1 MCRGSKT
8 VIEFRVLGSLEVV
21 GQDGPLVLGGRKQ
34 RALLAVLVVHRGEPV
49 SSARLIDDLWG
60 EHAPPSAVKL
70 VQGHVS
76 SLRKVLG
83 DGLLVTQQGGYLL
96 RIPSGQLDVDRF
108 GSLVAAGRQALAG
121 GDPRTAAAS
130 LREALEVWRGPAFAD
145 FAYESF
151 AQSEIA
157 RLEESR
163 LAALEAQVEAELA
176 LGEHAGLVG
185 ELEALVREHPLRE
198 RLVGQLM
205 LALYRSGRQAD
216 ALEAYR
222 VARRGLVEE
231 LGIEPAGE
239 LQRLQQAILMQDPA
253 LEPKPP
259 APEKPGP
266 LAAITRRGRRGG
278 VLIVAG
284 AALLLVAL
292 VAVATQLAGSGP
304 SSVRV
309 APNSLAAID
318 IKTNRVTAAMAVGT
332 RPGPIAF
339 GSGSLWVAN
348 LDDQTVSRIDPSSL
362 RTVRVIPAA
371 APPTGIA
378 ASGGGVWVVESSSS
392 LKPNA
397 TPATSVSI
405 EPLDSEFDS
414 FGAAVP
420 IGNVVWGGPGAI
432 AARGDSV
439 WVAPSTG
446 LLTRLDARSG
456 RITRQLDPNASP
468 AGIAIGEDAVWLTD
482 TEAGNVVR
490 VDRTGLSRP
499 IPVGNAPT
507 AITVGG
513 GGVWA
518 VDSPDDTVVRID
530 PGTRAV
536 TATIPVGRSPAG
548 VAFGAGSVWVANS
561 GDGTV
566 TRINPSTNKPTA
578 MIEVGGSPQ
587 ALAVA
592 GGRVWVTVATRSI
605 APPSGGRGGGTLR
618 IASPSDFD
626 ALDPA
631 LIPDP
636 MAAQLMYATCP
647 QLVNYPDKAGLAGS
661 QLVPEVAQ
669 ALPTRSSDG
678 RTYTF
683 SIRPGFR
690 FSPPSSERVTAETFK
705 HSIERTLNP
714 RMQSV
719 WAQFLSDV
727 VGASA
732 YMRGKASHISGVI
745 ANGDTLTIKLLAPSP
760 DFLSRLALPAFCA
773 VPSKTPPNRNG
784 VRVIP
789 SAGPYYVTSLTPHQG
804 VVLTRN
810 PNYHGSRPHHFATI
824 QVAFGVSPKRAVGEI
839 TAGTAD
845 YVPLGLYT
853 SSPSL
858 AALSA
863 GLAARYGP
871 GSPAAARGAQ
881 QYFVNPGGVQLDY
894 FILNTHRTLFRDV
907 RIRQAVNYAINRRE
921 LARLGDVYVPLPAHP
936 TDHYL
941 PPGIPGYRDTS
952 FYPTTP
958 NVARARALA
967 HGARGTAVLYTCN
980 AFPCPE
986 QAQIVK
992 NNLAAIGLQVEVE
1005 QFPRGKLLAREA
1017 HSGEPFDL
1025 AWNGWVP
1032 NYLDPGAMLTE
1043 ILEDNTVGPTFDD
1056 PAFQRRL
1063 AAAARLSGPKRYL
1076 TYGQLDLDLAR
1087 EAAPLA
1093 AFDNLSG
1100 HDLFSARIGCQTY
1113 WTYSVDLA
1121 ALCIRDPRHRLSEP
1135 PPTAHRGG

>member
-1 MCRGSKT
+1 M
-8 VIEFRVLGSLEVV
+8 IEFRVLGSLEVV
-21 GQDGPLVLGGRKQ
+21 GQDDPLVLGGPKQ

-49 SSARLIDDLWG
+49 SSERLIDDLWG
-60 EHAPPSAVKL
+60 EQAPPSAVKL

-83 DGLLVTQQGGYLL
+83 GGLLVTQQGGYLL
-96 RIPSGQLDVDRF
+96 RIPAGQLDVDRF
-108 GSLVAAGRQALAG
+108 ESLVVAGRRALAG
-121 GDPRTAAAS
+121 GDPRTAAAR
-130 LREALEVWRGPAFAD
+130 LREALEVWRGPPFAD
-145 FAYESF
+145 FGYESF

-163 LAALEAQVEAELA
+163 LAALEARVEAELA

-222 VARRGLVEE
+222 GARRGLVEE

-239 LQRLQQAILMQDPA
+239 LQRRQQAILTQDPA
-253 LEPKPP
+253 LELKPP
-259 APEKPGP
+259 APEEPG
-266 LAAITRRGRRGG
+266 ARRAVTRRRRRVGG
-278 VLIVAG
+278 LTVAG

-292 VAVATQLAGSGP
+292 VAVATQLAGSEP

-318 IKTNRVTAAMAVGT
+318 VKTNRVSAAMAVGT
-332 RPGPIAF
+332 RPGPIAV

-348 LDDQTVSRIDPSSL
+348 LDDQTVSRIDLSTL

-378 ASGGGVWVVESSSS
+378 ASGGGVWVVESSPS

-397 TPATSVSI
+397 TPATSVSVA
-405 EPLDSEFDS
+405 PLDPGFNS

-432 AARGDSV
+432 AARGGSV

-446 LLTRLDARSG
+446 LLTRLDGRS
-456 RITRQLDPNASP
+456 RRVTRQLDPNASP

-482 TEAGNVVR
+482 TDAGNVVR
-490 VDRTGLSRP
+490 VDATGLSKP
-499 IPVGNAPT
+499 IPVGAAPT

-518 VDSPDDTVVRID
+518 VDSPDDAVVRID

-566 TRINPSTNKPTA
+566 TRINPSTKKPIAT
-578 MIEVGGSPQ
+578 IEVGGSPQ
-587 ALAVA
+587 ALAIA
-592 GGRVWVTVATRSI
+592 GGRVWVTVAARST
-605 APPSGGRGGGTLR
+605 APPPGGTGGGTLR
-618 IASPSDFD
+618 IASSTGFD

-631 LIPDP
+631 LVLDP
-636 MAAQLMYATCP
+636 VAAQLIYATCP
-647 QLVNYPDKAGLAGS
+647 QLVNYPDKAGPAGS

-669 ALPTRSSDG
+669 ALPTRSPDD

-690 FSPPSSERVTAETFK
+690 FSPPSSEPVTAKTFK
-705 HSIERTLNP
+705 YSIERTLDR
-714 RMQSV
+714 RMHSV

-727 VGASA
+727 VGANA
-732 YMRGKASHISGVI
+732 YLRGKANHISGVI
-745 ANGDTLTIKLLAPSP
+745 ANDDTLTITLLAPSP

-773 VPSKTPPNRNG
+773 VPSNTPPNPNG
-784 VRVIP
+784 ERMIP

-804 VVLTRN
+804 VVVRRN
-810 PNYHGSRPHHFATI
+810 PNYHGNRPHHFATI
-824 QVAFGVSPKRAVGEI
+824 QVTFGVPPKRAAGEI
-839 TAGTAD
+839 IAGTAD
-845 YVPLGLYT
+845 WTPLGLYT
-853 SSPSL
+853 QSPAV
-858 AALSA
+858 AALAS
-863 GLAARYGP
+863 GLGARYGP

-907 RIRQAVNYAINRRE
+907 GMRQAVNYAIDRRQ
-921 LARLGDVYVPLPAHP
+921 LARLGNPYVPLPAHP

-941 PPGIPGYRDTS
+941 PPGMPGYRDTT

-958 NVARARALA
+958 NVAQARALA
-967 HGARGTAVLYTCN
+967 HGAGRTAVLYTCN
-980 AFPCPE
+980 AFPCTE

-1005 QFPRGKLLAREA
+1005 QFPLAKLLARVA
-1017 HSGEPFDL
+1017 QAGAPFDL
-1025 AWNGWVP
+1025 AWIGWGA
-1032 NYLDPGAMLTE
+1032 NYLDPGEFLNGIAT
-1043 ILEDNTVGPTFDD
+1043 DD
-1056 PAFQRRL
+1056 AFNFSHYHDPKLSRAIR
-1063 AAAARLSGPKRYL
+1063 AASRLSGIPRARAYAKI
-1076 TYGQLDLDLAR
+1076 DLA
-1087 EAAPLA
+1087 L
-1093 AFDNLSG
+1093 
-1100 HDLFSARIGCQTY
+1100 T
-1113 WTYSVDLA
+1113 
-1121 ALCIRDPRHRLSEP
+1121 RDTVPWIDF
-1135 PPTAHRGG
+1135 ANV

>member
-1 MCRGSKT
+1 M
-8 VIEFRVLGSLEVV
+8 IEFRVLGPLEVV
-21 GQDGPLVLGGRKQ
+21 GQDGPLALGGRKQ

-49 SSARLIDDLWG
+49 SSERLIDDLWG
-60 EHAPPSAVKL
+60 EQAPPSAVKL

-76 SLRKVLG
+76 GLRKVLG
-83 DGLLVTQQGGYLL
+83 DGPLVTQQGGYLL

-108 GSLVAAGRQALAG
+108 ESLVTAGRQALAG
-121 GDPRTAAAS
+121 GDPRTAAAR
-130 LREALEVWRGPAFAD
+130 LRVALEVWRGPALAD
-145 FAYESF
+145 FGYESF

-163 LAALEAQVEAELA
+163 LAAVEARIEAELA
-176 LGEHAGLVG
+176 LGEHAELVG
-185 ELEALVREHPLRE
+185 EVEALVREHPLRE

-239 LQRLQQAILMQDPA
+239 VQRLQQAILKQDPA
-253 LEPKPP
+253 LELEPP
-259 APEKPGP
+259 TPEKPDSR
-266 LAAITRRGRRGG
+266 AAITRRRRRGG
-278 VLIVAG
+278 GLIVAG

-292 VAVATQLAGSGP
+292 VAVAAQLAGSGP

-309 APNSLAAID
+309 APNSLAGID
-318 IKTNRVTAAMAVGT
+318 IKDNRVTSAMAVGT

-348 LDDQTVSRIDPSSL
+348 LDDQTVSRIDPASL
-362 RTVRVIPAA
+362 RTVRVISAA

-378 ASGGGVWVVESSSS
+378 ASAGGVWVAESSSS
-392 LKPNA
+392 LKPNT
-397 TPATSVSI
+397 TPATSVSV
-405 EPLDSEFDS
+405 EPLDPEFDS
-414 FGAAVP
+414 FGAAIP
-420 IGNVVWGGPGAI
+420 IGNVVWGGPGSI

-456 RITRQLDPNASP
+456 RVTRRLDPNASP
-468 AGIAIGEDAVWLTD
+468 TGIAIGEGAVWLAD

-513 GGVWA
+513 GGVWG
-518 VDSPDDTVVRID
+518 VDSLDDRVVRID

-566 TRINPSTNKPTA
+566 TRISPSTNKPVAT
-578 MIEVGGSPQ
+578 IEVGGSPQ
-587 ALAVA
+587 ALAVV
-592 GGRVWVTVATRSI
+592 GGRVWVTVAAGSI
-605 APPSGGRGGGTLR
+605 APPSGGSRGGTLR
-618 IASPSDFD
+618 IASSSDFD

-631 LIPDP
+631 LILDP
-636 MAAQLMYATCP
+636 LAGQLMYQTCP
-647 QLVNYPDKAGLAGS
+647 QLVNYPDKPGPAGS

-669 ALPTRSSDG
+669 ALPARSSDG

-683 SIRPGFR
+683 TIRPGFR
-690 FSPPSSERVTAETFK
+690 FSPPSNEPVTAETFK
-705 HSIERTLNP
+705 DSIERTLNH

-719 WAQFLSDV
+719 WAQFLTDV
-727 VGASA
+727 VGANA

-745 ANGDTLTIKLLAPSP
+745 ANRETLTVKLLAPSP

-773 VPSKTPPNRNG
+773 VPSNTPANPNG
-784 VRVIP
+784 VRMIP

-804 VVLTRN
+804 VVLSRN
-810 PNYHGSRPHHFATI
+810 PNYHDNRPRHFATI
-824 QVAFGVSPKRAVGEI
+824 QVAFGVPLKRAVGEI
-839 TAGTAD
+839 MAGAAD
-845 YVPLGLYT
+845 WTPLGLYT
-853 SSPSL
+853 PSPSL
-858 AALSA
+858 AALAA

-871 GSPAAARGAQ
+871 SSPAAARGAQ

-894 FILNTHRTLFRDV
+894 FILNTHRPLFRDV

-921 LARLGDVYVPLPAHP
+921 LARLGDVFVPLPAHP

-941 PPGIPGYRDTS
+941 PPGIPGYRDTTV
-952 FYPTTP
+952 YPTTP

-1025 AWNGWVP
+1025 AWVGWVP

-1063 AAAARLSGPKRYL
+1063 AAAARLSGPERYL
-1076 TYGQLDLDLAR
+1076 TYGQLDVDLAR

-1113 WTYSVDLA
+1113 WTYGVDLA

-1135 PPTAHRGG
+1135 PPTTDGSG